1 MLIIFGIF
9 VHTFHYLE
17 TVAIHT
23 TQNVVIDYT
32 PAGLGNRIL
41 AGLLDFVFKW
51 AYIVTM
57 LIVLLSTKAFDG
69 NSTSGIVVLVIIIAL
84 PYLFYDV
91 LFETFMQGQTL
102 GKKIIKIKV
111 VKLDGTQPSIGSFL
125 LRWLIR
131 IFEIDLLYGLIA
143 IISIAASKN
152 KQRLGDMAAGTT
164 VILVR
169 PAVTLKDTILQ
180 TQQKPEYKISFP
192 QVANLAEKDIEI
204 MKEVYDFYMKTG
216 KTDALAKLTE
226 KVKTKAGIQ
235 TAMKDGELISTLM
248 KDYNHYKFEE

>member
-1 MLIIFGIF
+1 MCILYII
-9 VHTFHYLE
+9 LE
-17 TVAIHT
+17 SVAIHT
-23 TQNVVIDYT
+23 TQNVVIDYQ

-41 AGLLDFVFKW
+41 AGLLDAVFKW
-51 AYIVTM
+51 AYILTM
-57 LIVLLSTKAFDG
+57 IIVLLATKAFDTG
-69 NSTSGIVVLVIIIAL
+69 STTGTVIILLIVAL
-84 PYLFYDV
+84 PYLFYDL
-91 LFETFMQGQTL
+91 LFEIFMQGQTL
-102 GKKIIKIKV
+102 GKKIIKTKV
-111 VKLDGTQPSIGSFL
+111 VKLDGTQPSVGSFL

-131 IFEIDLLYGLIA
+131 FFEIDLLYGLIA

-180 TQQKPEYKISFP
+180 TQQKPEYKITFK

-204 MKEVYDFYMKTG
+204 MKEVFEFYMKTG
-216 KTDALAKLTE
+216 KADVLAKLAE

-235 TAMKDGELISTLM
+235 TTMKDGELISTLM